1 MPPVAKKQI
10 NTSEPVK
17 NSEASKVEN
26 KPKAVEP
33 VAPVKVKVEPKSKVE
48 AAPAPVVASASA
60 PVVAAAPVAAPA
72 VVDVAAKKPR
82 GKAVPVV
89 VAKVDE
95 SGVAATSSD
104 EVVSDDK
111 TAEHENVVQLL
122 ADKIV
127 SLALLVKDIQS
138 SIKPVLK
145 EHDKL
150 RKIVER
156 IQKKR
161 DNARKSPSG
170 FAKPNKISDELCD
183 FIGVPHGTEKS
194 RTDIT
199 RYINAYVKEHNL
211 NKPTNRR
218 IILPDDK
225 LKNILKINNEEEVT
239 FFILQRLISHHF
251 PAAGSKSVAAASVT
265 PVATP
270 AVAADTVVSA

>member
-1 MPPVAKKQI
+1 MPPAAKKQN
-10 NTSEPVK
+10 NTSESVK
-17 NSEASKVEN
+17 SSDPPKVEAVKVAKVVDSKSKVEV
-26 KPKAVEP
+26 PPTPVVVP
-33 VAPVKVKVEPKSKVE
+33 VAPV
-48 AAPAPVVASASA
+48 AVA
-60 PVVAAAPVAAPA
+60 VAAPA
-72 VVDVAAKKPR
+72 VVVDTAAKKSR
-82 GKAVPVV
+82 TKAATVV

-95 SGVAATSSD
+95 TSD

-111 TAEHENVVQLL
+111 TSDAENVIQSL
-122 ADKIV
+122 ADKIG
-127 SLALLVKDIQS
+127 SLALLIKDIQS
-138 SIKPVLK
+138 SLKPVLK

-211 NKPTNRR
+211 NKPSNRR

-225 LKNILKINNEEEVT
+225 LKNILKINNDEEVT

-251 PAAGSKSVAAASVT
+251 PTAGSKLVPPPVPAAAV
-265 PVATP
+265 
-270 AVAADTVVSA
+270 

>member
-1 MPPVAKKQI
+1 MAPAAKKQ
-10 NTSEPVK
+10 NTTSETVK
-17 NSEASKVEN
+17 SSEPPKVDN
-26 KPKAVEP
+26 KAKAAAEP
-33 VAPVKVKVEPKSKVE
+33 AAVKVKVEPGSVT
-48 AAPAPVVASASA
+48 AV
-60 PVVAAAPVAAPA
+60 PVAAPA
-72 VVDVAAKKPR
+72 APAVAPADVPAKKPR
-82 GKAVPVV
+82 AKAAPVV

-95 SGVAATSSD
+95 TGQAPAVVEEAA
-104 EVVSDDK
+104 DDK
-111 TAEHENVVQLL
+111 TADIENVVQSL
-122 ADKIV
+122 ADKIG
-127 SLALLVKDIQS
+127 SLAVLVKDIQS
-138 SIKPVLK
+138 SLKPVLK

-225 LKNILKINNEEEVT
+225 LKNILKINNGEEVT

-251 PAAGSKSVAAASVT
+251 PATGSKA
-265 PVATP
+265 VATEP
-270 AVAADTVVSA
+270 TPTAAVSS

>member
-1 MPPVAKKQI
+1 MPQAAPKKQ
-10 NTSEPVK
+10 NTTSEAKVVK
-17 NSEASKVEN
+17 SE
-26 KPKAVEP
+26 
-33 VAPVKVKVEPKSKVE
+33 VKVDVKPDVKPDVK
-48 AAPAPVVASASA
+48 
-60 PVVAAAPVAAPA
+60 
-72 VVDVAAKKPR
+72 VDVKPDVKVDVKPDVKVDVKTDVKPEVAKKPR
-82 GKAVPVV
+82 GKAAAAAVV

-95 SGVAATSSD
+95 TGASIEETSA
-104 EVVSDDK
+104 DDK
-111 TAEHENVVQLL
+111 TGENASTDNVVQTL
-122 ADKIV
+122 ADKIG

-138 SIKPVLK
+138 SLKPVLK

-199 RYINAYVKEHNL
+199 RHINAYVKEHNL

-225 LKNILKINNEEEVT
+225 LKRILKINNDEEVT

-251 PAAGSKSVAAASVT
+251 PTAGSKVA
-265 PVATP
+265 P
-270 AVAADTVVSA
+270 VVSSV

>member
-1 MPPVAKKQI
+1 MPPVAKKQN
-10 NTSEPVK
+10 NTSET
-17 NSEASKVEN
+17 SKVT
-26 KPKAVEP
+26 EP
-33 VAPVKVKVEPKSKVE
+33 SKVDNK
-48 AAPAPVVASASA
+48 AKVVE
-60 PVVAAAPVAAPA
+60 PVVAAKVETKVEVTPPA
-72 VVDVAAKKPR
+72 VSLAEVSVKKSRAKAA
-82 GKAVPVV
+82 PVV
-89 VAKVDE
+89 VAKVDDT
-95 SGVAATSSD
+95 SVPSTSSE
-104 EVVSDDK
+104 EVVSEDK
-111 TAEHENVVQLL
+111 TADVENVVQLL
-122 ADKIV
+122 ADKIG
-127 SLALLVKDIQS
+127 SLALLIKDIQS
-138 SIKPVLK
+138 SLKPVLK

-183 FIGVPHGTEKS
+183 FINVPHGTEKS

-225 LKNILKINNEEEVT
+225 LKNILKINNDEEVT

-251 PAAGSKSVAAASVT
+251 PTAGSKTVSSEPVVTAAATV
-265 PVATP
+265 P
-270 AVAADTVVSA
+270 A

>member
-1 MPPVAKKQI
+1 MAPAAKKQ
-10 NTSEPVK
+10 NTTSESVK
-17 NSEASKVEN
+17 SSEPPKVDN
-26 KPKAVEP
+26 KAKAAAEP
-33 VAPVKVKVEPKSKVE
+33 AAVKVKVEPGSVAAVPVPVP
-48 AAPAPVVASASA
+48 AAPA
-60 PVVAAAPVAAPA
+60 AAAA
-72 VVDVAAKKPR
+72 DVPAKKPR
-82 GKAVPVV
+82 AKAAPVV

-95 SGVAATSSD
+95 TGQAPAVVEEAA
-104 EVVSDDK
+104 DDK
-111 TAEHENVVQLL
+111 TADIENVVQSL
-122 ADKIV
+122 ADKIG
-127 SLALLVKDIQS
+127 SLAVLVKDIQS
-138 SIKPVLK
+138 SLKPVLK

-225 LKNILKINNEEEVT
+225 LKNILKINNGEEVT

-251 PAAGSKSVAAASVT
+251 PATGSKA
-265 PVATP
+265 VATEP
-270 AVAADTVVSA
+270 TPTAAVSS

>member
-1 MPPVAKKQI
+1 MPTAAKKVNTTSESAKASTESAKVPASKAADSKSKVSESPAPVAAASA
-10 NTSEPVK
+10 SEPVK
-17 NSEASKVEN
+17 AEVAVVSEPAKKTRSK
-26 KPKAVEP
+26 
-33 VAPVKVKVEPKSKVE
+33 
-48 AAPAPVVASASA
+48 
-60 PVVAAAPVAAPA
+60 AAA
-72 VVDVAAKKPR
+72 
-82 GKAVPVV
+82 PVV

-95 SGVAATSSD
+95 VGSSLTAALASD
-104 EVVSDDK
+104 EPVSADDK
-111 TAEHENVVQLL
+111 TADVENVVQVL
-122 ADKIV
+122 ADKIG
-127 SLALLVKDIQS
+127 SLASLVKDIQS
-138 SIKPVLK
+138 SLKPVLK

-218 IILPDDK
+218 IILPDEK
-225 LKNILKINNEEEVT
+225 LKKILKINNEEEVT

-251 PAAGSKSVAAASVT
+251 PAAGSKTVSSA
-265 PVATP
+265 PVP
-270 AVAADTVVSA
+270 AVVSSA

>member
-1 MPPVAKKQI
+1 MPQAAPKKQ
-10 NTSEPVK
+10 NTTSEAKVVK
-17 NSEASKVEN
+17 SE
-26 KPKAVEP
+26 
-33 VAPVKVKVEPKSKVE
+33 VKVDVKPDVK
-48 AAPAPVVASASA
+48 
-60 PVVAAAPVAAPA
+60 
-72 VVDVAAKKPR
+72 VDVKTDVKPDVKPDVKTDVKPDVKVDVKTEVKTDVKPEVAKKPR
-82 GKAVPVV
+82 GKAAAAAAVV

-95 SGVAATSSD
+95 TGASIEETSA
-104 EVVSDDK
+104 DDK
-111 TAEHENVVQLL
+111 TGENASTDNVVQTL
-122 ADKIV
+122 ADKIG

-138 SIKPVLK
+138 SLKPVLK

-199 RYINAYVKEHNL
+199 RHINAYVKEHNL

-225 LKNILKINNEEEVT
+225 LKRILKINNDEEVT

-251 PAAGSKSVAAASVT
+251 PTAGSKVA
-265 PVATP
+265 P
-270 AVAADTVVSA
+270 VVSSV

>member
-1 MPPVAKKQI
+1 MPPVAKKQ
-10 NTSEPVK
+10 NTTSETVK
-17 NSEASKVEN
+17 PSEPAKSEVAA
-26 KPKAVEP
+26 KPA
-33 VAPVKVKVEPKSKVE
+33 AVKVEPKAKVE
-48 AAPAPVVASASA
+48 PPPPVVE
-60 PVVAAAPVAAPA
+60 VAKVDAKTNVEVPA
-72 VVDVAAKKPR
+72 TPAKKTR
-82 GKAVPVV
+82 GKAVAAAVV

-95 SGVAATSSD
+95 NGASPAPSD
-104 EVVSDDK
+104 ELVSDDK
-111 TAEHENVVQLL
+111 IVDSENVVQVL

-127 SLALLVKDIQS
+127 SLAALVKDIQS
-138 SIKPVLK
+138 SLKPVLK

-225 LKNILKINNEEEVT
+225 LKNILKINNDEEVT

-251 PAAGSKSVAAASVT
+251 PVAGSKVAPS
-265 PVATP
+265 PVPAP
-270 AVAADTVVSA
+270 AVAAT

>member
-1 MPPVAKKQI
+1 MPPAAKKQN
-10 NTSEPVK
+10 NTSESVK
-17 NSEASKVEN
+17 SSEVKAPPAKV
-26 KPKAVEP
+26 VES
-33 VAPVKVKVEPKSKVE
+33 KSKVE
-48 AAPAPVVASASA
+48 AAPVVAPAT
-60 PVVAAAPVAAPA
+60 PVASETST
-72 VVDVAAKKPR
+72 KKPR
-82 GKAVPVV
+82 AKAAVV

-95 SGVAATSSD
+95 VGAAPVSSSD

-111 TAEHENVVQLL
+111 TTDAENVIQTL
-122 ADKIV
+122 ADKIG
-127 SLALLVKDIQS
+127 SLAALIKDIQS
-138 SIKPVLK
+138 SLKPVLK

-225 LKNILKINNEEEVT
+225 LKNILKINNDEEVT

-251 PAAGSKSVAAASVT
+251 PSAGSKVVSPAAVASAAASIAS
-265 PVATP
+265 VAS
-270 AVAADTVVSA
+270 AGVVA

>member
-1 MPPVAKKQI
+1 MAQAKKTTTPEVKAVEAKPVVEVKAVEVVKPEEPAAKPEVAKKGKA
-10 NTSEPVK
+10 TAVK
-17 NSEASKVEN
+17 A
-26 KPKAVEP
+26 
-33 VAPVKVKVEPKSKVE
+33 APVQKTEEV
-48 AAPAPVVASASA
+48 AAAPVVASENSS
-60 PVVAAAPVAAPA
+60 
-72 VVDVAAKKPR
+72 
-82 GKAVPVV
+82 G
-89 VAKVDE
+89 DE
-95 SGVAATSSD
+95 
-104 EVVSDDK
+104 K
-111 TAEHENVVQLL
+111 TEGALSENVVQVL
-122 ADKIV
+122 ADKIGN
-127 SLALLVKDIQS
+127 LALIMKDIQAS
-138 SIKPVLK
+138 LKPVLK

-218 IILPDDK
+218 IILPDEK
-225 LKNILKINNEEEVT
+225 LKKILKINNNEEVT

-251 PAAGSKSVAAASVT
+251 PASGSKVAAAA
-265 PVATP
+265 AT
-270 AVAADTVVSA
+270 ATVNVNATAAT

>member
-1 MPPVAKKQI
+1 MPPVAKKQN
-10 NTSEPVK
+10 NTPETSKVSEP
-17 NSEASKVEN
+17 SKVDN
-26 KPKAVEP
+26 KAKVVEPVVTAKVETKAKAVE
-33 VAPVKVKVEPKSKVE
+33 VV
-48 AAPAPVVASASA
+48 APAPTTPPVASSE
-60 PVVAAAPVAAPA
+60 VAV
-72 VVDVAAKKPR
+72 KKPR
-82 GKAVPVV
+82 AKAASVV

-95 SGVAATSSD
+95 TGVASTASE

-111 TAEHENVVQLL
+111 TADAENVVQSL
-122 ADKIV
+122 ADKIG

-138 SIKPVLK
+138 ALKPVLK

-225 LKNILKINNEEEVT
+225 LKNILKINNGEEVT

-251 PAAGSKSVAAASVT
+251 PTAGSK
-265 PVATP
+265 
-270 AVAADTVVSA
+270 TVVSDPAATAVVSA